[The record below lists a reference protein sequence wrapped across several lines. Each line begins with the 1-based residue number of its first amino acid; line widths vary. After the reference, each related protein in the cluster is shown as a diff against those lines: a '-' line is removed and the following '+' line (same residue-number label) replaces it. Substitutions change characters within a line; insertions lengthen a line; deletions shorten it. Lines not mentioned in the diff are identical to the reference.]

1 MLRKSSDFAA
11 GGEMEKERH
20 TQHHHVQHL
29 QQLHKGEGAGDWAII
44 PPPCYRRSVVV
55 GCGAWVGGL

>member
-44 PPPCYRRSVVV
+44 PPPVTVEV
-55 GCGAWVGGL
+55 LW